1 MIHSLSPIALC
12 TILAICLLSCSG
24 SQTLVFLGDSITQEG
39 DRAGGYIDLI
49 RKDLRNTKDS
59 TWHIFGAGIS
69 GNKVPDL
76 EARLDRDVLVH
87 SPTLVIIYIGINDV
101 WHYRLGIGGTPKDR
115 YRAGLTN
122 LCGRIRTAGARVVL
136 CTPSVVGEKY
146 DGTNPLD
153 PMLDE
158 YAAITRAVAAETG
171 SALCDLRKSFIR
183 ELKQRNS
190 ANAEKGILTRDGVHL
205 NDAGNRFV
213 ASQILHSLE

>member
-1 MIHSLSPIALC
+1 MMKIISLTAIS
-12 TILAICLLSCSG
+12 TILATCLLSCGG
-24 SQTLVFLGDSITQEG
+24 SQTIVFLGDSITQEG

-49 RKDLRNTKDS
+49 RKDLRKTNDS
-59 TWHIFGAGIS
+59 TWQIFGAGIS

-87 SPTLVIIYIGINDV
+87 SPTVVIIYIGINDV
-101 WHYRLGIGGTPKDR
+101 WHYQLGIGGTPKER
-115 YRAGLTN
+115 YEEGLRS
-122 LCGRIRTAGARVVL
+122 LCKRIRAAGARTIL
-136 CTPSVVGEKY
+136 CTPSVVGEKP

-171 SALCDLRKSFIR
+171 SALCDLRRAFLK
-183 ELKQRNS
+183 ELKQRNP

-205 NDAGNRFV
+205 NNAGNRF
-213 ASQILHSLE
+213 AADQILRILE